1 MYHSVDAKLDDR
13 RSDGA
18 EQDWDSGAMAPASA
32 AAAGF
37 FLNAIVRVADSSSS
51 SPKWGLAESRD
62 RDIGPGF
69 LPLAFCLRD
78 VE

>member
-1 MYHSVDAKLDDR
+1 VYGREMVAV
-13 RSDGA
+13 
-18 EQDWDSGAMAPASA
+18 P
-32 AAAGF
+32 AAGIRR
-37 FLNAIVRVADSSSS
+37 FLMQSPYHVLSRHVLAHMLGP
-51 SPKWGLAESRD
+51 SPKCGWAESRD